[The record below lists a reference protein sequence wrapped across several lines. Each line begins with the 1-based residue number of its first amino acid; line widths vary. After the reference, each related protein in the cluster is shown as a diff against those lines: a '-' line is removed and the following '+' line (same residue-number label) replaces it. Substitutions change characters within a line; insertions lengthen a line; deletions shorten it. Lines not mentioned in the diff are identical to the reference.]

1 VTADILNTFA
11 GLEALYNDSSNGLR
25 WPYVFSLPGWMK
37 AWWQYF
43 GGDYEPQVLTL
54 RRGGQVVGIAPFKRQ
69 GRTASFIG
77 DASVCDY
84 LDFIAAPGN
93 EQVFSEMLIGEC
105 AARGIVRLEL
115 GTLRPDSVAARYVLP
130 FAGSRGFE
138 VRCRDADVTYELELP
153 DTYEEYLGNIAA
165 KQRHE
170 LLRKQRNLEM
180 EGGAAFRL
188 LGGGEIMDRDMDI
201 FIDLMARS
209 RSDKA
214 GFLTETV
221 RAFLRE
227 AARAAGSYG
236 FLRLGFLDL
245 GVKPVAAVLGFDYN
259 NNVYLYNSGYDPAYA
274 DLSVGLLSKLA
285 FIRNAIEQH
294 NRVFDFLKGPE
305 VYKERLGGKP
315 ARLSACDLT
324 LG

>member
-11 GLEALYNDSSNGLR
+11 GLEALYYDSSNGLR
-25 WPYVFSLPGWMK
+25 WPHVFSLPGWMK

-54 RRGGQVVGIAPFKRQ
+54 RRGGQVVGIAPFKRL

-105 AARGIVRLEL
+105 AARGIARLEL

-130 FAGSRGFE
+130 FARSRGFT
-138 VRCRDADVTYELELP
+138 VNCRDADVTYELELP
-153 DTYEEYLGNIAA
+153 DTYEEYLGSIAA

-180 EGGAAFRL
+180 EGRAAFRL
-188 LGGGEIMDRDMDI
+188 LRGSEVTDTDI
-201 FIDLMARS
+201 GLFIDLMARS

-214 GFLTETV
+214 GFLTETM
-221 RAFLRE
+221 RAFLRD
-227 AARAAGSYG
+227 AVRAGLYG

-245 GVKPVAAVLGFDYN
+245 GAKPVAAVLGFDYN
-259 NNVYLYNSGYDPAYA
+259 NIMYLYNSGYDPAYA
-274 DLSVGLLSKLA
+274 DLSVGLISKLA
-285 FIRNAIEQH
+285 FIRHAVEQH
-294 NRVFDFLKGPE
+294 KRVFDFLKGPE

-315 ARLSACDLT
+315 VGLSACDLT